1 MASFVIDSKM
11 FRDQYGT
18 PEMRAVFSDEQLMQ
32 NWLNSWVALAE
43 AERDLGIVPKEA
55 AAHIKE
61 CAKWENMNM
70 DTVREGF
77 FTTSHP
83 LMPQIREFE
92 RVCGKKAGG
101 YIHWGATTQDIMDTA
116 VVLQIKDAHE
126 IITKEVKELLHL
138 CLERAKENKNLVMA
152 GRTHGQHAVPITLGS
167 KIAIWADEFGR
178 HLERLEQ
185 GKERYLVGQLA
196 GAAGSLA
203 SLGEQ
208 GLAVQEGYCKN
219 LGLNVPITPWHVAR
233 DGFAEFASTV
243 AIIAGTVGKIANEFI
258 NLERTEICEVEE
270 SFSMGKVGSSTMP
283 HKRNPM
289 VCENI
294 LATVRVVQTN
304 ASLSFGAMIQEHER
318 DMSFWQTEWS
328 YIPQICIMLDGA
340 IAMLKVI
347 LKNMIVHKDRIKKNL
362 YMTKGLI
369 VSERA
374 MLSLGHYLGRQ
385 SAHDVIYD
393 GAMKAFEDD
402 RMLLDVLLEDE
413 RVTSKIS
420 KNTLE
425 ELLHPDNYIGSCS
438 EFVNRVVK
446 RWENINK

>member
-55 AAHIKE
+55 AVHIKE
-61 CAKWENMNM
+61 CAKWENMDM

-83 LMPQIREFE
+83 LTPQIREFE

-138 CLERAKENKNLVMA
+138 CLERANENKNFVMA

-185 GKERYLVGQLA
+185 GKERYLVG
-196 GAAGSLA
+196 
-203 SLGEQ
+203 
-208 GLAVQEGYCKN
+208 
-219 LGLNVPITPWHVAR
+219 
-233 DGFAEFASTV
+233 
-243 AIIAGTVGKIANEFI
+243 
-258 NLERTEICEVEE
+258 
-270 SFSMGKVGSSTMP
+270 
-283 HKRNPM
+283 
-289 VCENI
+289 
-294 LATVRVVQTN
+294 
-304 ASLSFGAMIQEHER
+304 
-318 DMSFWQTEWS
+318 
-328 YIPQICIMLDGA
+328 
-340 IAMLKVI
+340 
-347 LKNMIVHKDRIKKNL
+347 
-362 YMTKGLI
+362 
-369 VSERA
+369 
-374 MLSLGHYLGRQ
+374 
-385 SAHDVIYD
+385 
-393 GAMKAFEDD
+393 
-402 RMLLDVLLEDE
+402 
-413 RVTSKIS
+413 
-420 KNTLE
+420 
-425 ELLHPDNYIGSCS
+425 
-438 EFVNRVVK
+438 
-446 RWENINK
+446 